1 MLSIYRRHRKNCT
14 HRLEGRGYRR
24 CLCTIWVDGTIGQRE
39 VRKSL
44 KIRDWQK
51 AQDTVR
57 EWESQGRQTDEVL
70 SERMT
75 VAGAAREFIADAEAR
90 KLKERTIY
98 KFRLLF
104 RQLETFA
111 KTSGIQFLEQLDI
124 SALRRFRAS
133 WKDGDLSAL
142 KKLERMRSFFRFA
155 HESGWLD
162 RNPVVAIKN
171 PKVTMRPTL
180 PYSRE
185 EMLRLVRVATTY
197 IHEIQPQGQEN
208 AIRLRALMLLL
219 RYSGL
224 RIGDAVGCRVDRLVD
239 GKLRLYTQKT
249 GTHVFCPLPEFVVQ
263 TLGAIP
269 RLSANYWFW
278 NGTSKLKTAVTSWQ
292 ERIVKLAKKAKIPN
306 GHAHR
311 FRDTFATQLL
321 LEGVPLERVSIL
333 LGHQSIKVTERHYS
347 PWIRERQQQAEADV
361 RRTWTRDP
369 LLLIGTKGTR
379 RVHGEARFVN

>member
-1 MLSIYRRHRKNCT
+1 MLSIYRRHRKKCT
-14 HRLEGRGYRR
+14 HRREGRGYRR

-57 EWESQGRQTDEVL
+57 QWESQGRQTGEVL

-155 HESGWLD
+155 HESGWVD

-197 IHEIQPQGQEN
+197 IHEIQSQGRDN
-208 AIRLRALMLLL
+208 AMRLQALILLL

-224 RIGDAVGCRVDRLVD
+224 RIDDAVGCPVDRLIA

-263 TLGAIP
+263 TLAAVP
-269 RLSANYWFW
+269 RLSETYWF
-278 NGTSKLKTAVTSWQ
+278 
-292 ERIVKLAKKAKIPN
+292 
-306 GHAHR
+306 
-311 FRDTFATQLL
+311 
-321 LEGVPLERVSIL
+321 
-333 LGHQSIKVTERHYS
+333 
-347 PWIRERQQQAEADV
+347 
-361 RRTWTRDP
+361 
-369 LLLIGTKGTR
+369 
-379 RVHGEARFVN
+379 

>member
-1 MLSIYRRHRKNCT
+1 MLSPYRRHRTNCQ
-14 HRLEGRGYRR
+14 HRKDGREYRR
-24 CLCTIWVDGTIGQRE
+24 CLCPIWVDGFLNGME
-39 VRKSL
+39 FRKSL
-44 KIRDWQK
+44 RLRDWQQ
-51 AQDTVR
+51 AQDLIR
-57 EWESQGRQTDEVL
+57 RWESENQQTSSVGVQPTTIVE
-70 SERMT
+70 
-75 VAGAAREFIADAEAR
+75 AHQEFIADAEAR

-104 RQLETFA
+104 RQLEAFA
-111 KTSGIQFLEQLDI
+111 EANSIRFLKQLDTPT
-124 SALRRFRAS
+124 LRKFRAS

-155 HESGWLD
+155 HESGWLE
-162 RNPVVAIKN
+162 RNPVTGIKN
-171 PKVTMRPTL
+171 PKVTIRPTL
-180 PYSRE
+180 PYSRD
-185 EMLRLVRVATTY
+185 EMLRLVRAATTY
-197 IHEIQPQGQEN
+197 IHEIQPQGREN

-224 RIGDAVGCRVDRLVD
+224 RIGDAVGCPVDRLVA

-263 TLGAIP
+263 TLGTIP
-269 RLSANYWFW
+269 RLSADYWFW

-361 RRTWTRDP
+361 KRTWTRDP
-369 LLLIGTKGTR
+369 LVLIGTKGTR
-379 RVHGEARFVN
+379 RVHAASRFVN

>member
-1 MLSIYRRHRKNCT
+1 MLSVYRRHRKNCP
-14 HRLEGRGYRR
+14 HRQDGRSHRR
-24 CLCTIWVDGTIGQRE
+24 CLCPIWVDGTIGQRE
-39 VRKSL
+39 IRKSL

-51 AQDTVR
+51 AQDAVR
-57 EWESQGRQTDEVL
+57 EWESQGRQTGELL

-75 VAGAAREFIADAEAR
+75 VVEATREFIADTEAR
-90 KLKERTIY
+90 KLKEPTIY

-104 RQLETFA
+104 QQLETFA
-111 KTSGIQFLEQLDI
+111 KESGIRLLEQLDI

-155 HESGWLD
+155 HESGWVD
-162 RNPVVAIKN
+162 HNPTVPMKS
-171 PKVTMRPTL
+171 PKVTIRPTL

-185 EMLRLVRVATTY
+185 EMLCILRAATAH
-197 IHEIQPQGQEN
+197 IHEIQSQGREN
-208 AIRLRALMLLL
+208 AMRLRALILLL

-224 RIGDAVGCRVDRLVD
+224 RIGDAVACRVDRLVD

-249 GTHVFCPLPEFVVQ
+249 GTHVFCPLPEFVAQ

-269 RLSANYWFW
+269 KLSPDYWFW
-278 NGTSKLKTAVTSWQ
+278 NGASKLKTAVTSWQ
-292 ERIVKLAKKAKIPN
+292 ERVGKVSKRAGVLN

-311 FRDTFATQLL
+311 FRDTFATELL

-361 RRTWTRDP
+361 KRTWVRDP
-369 LLLIGTKGTR
+369 LILVETRGTR
-379 RVHGEARFVN
+379 RVHAASRFVN

>member
-1 MLSIYRRHRKNCT
+1 MLSIYQRHRKNCP
-14 HRLEGRGYRR
+14 HRSSGRKYRR
-24 CLCTIWVDGTIGQRE
+24 CLCPIWVDGTLGLRE
-39 VRKSL
+39 IRKSL
-44 KIRDWQK
+44 KTRDWQK

-57 EWESQGRQTDEVL
+57 RWESEIETF
-70 SERMT
+70 SKRMT
-75 VAGAAREFIADAEAR
+75 ITEAGQEFIADAEAR

-98 KFRLLF
+98 KFGLLF
-104 RQLETFA
+104 SRFEAFA
-111 KTSGIQFLEQLDI
+111 KADSIRFLEQLDV
-124 SALRRFRAS
+124 STLRRFRGS

-142 KKLERMRSFFRFA
+142 KNLERMRSFFRFA
-155 HESGWLD
+155 HESGWIN
-162 RNPVVAIKN
+162 RNPVLVIKN

-180 PYSRE
+180 PYSGD
-185 EMLRLVRVATTY
+185 EMLRLLRAATAY
-197 IHEIQPQGQEN
+197 IDQIQSQGREN
-208 AIRLRALMLLL
+208 AMRLRALILLL

-224 RIGDAVGCRVDRLVD
+224 RIGDAVGCHVDRLIA

-263 TLGAIP
+263 ALGAVP
-269 RLSANYWFW
+269 KMSADYWFW

-292 ERIVKLAKKAKIPN
+292 ERIVKLSRKAKVPD

-311 FRDTFATQLL
+311 FRDTLATQLL

-361 RRTWTRDP
+361 KRTWTRDP
-369 LLLIGTKGTR
+369 LVLLETKGTR
-379 RVHGEARFVN
+379 RVHAASRLVN